1 MKSISICL
9 YTVFTNDVEVLGMFI
24 FSYSNIY
31 WNINEESLNNT
42 KGNYSQVHSGER
54 GLGGSCEILRENATQ
69 DSLHFKAKKDFRDK
83 YFRDSINISSTEFH
97 F

>member
-1 MKSISICL
+1 MKSISLCL

-42 KGNYSQVHSGER
+42 KGNYNEVRSGER
-54 GLGGSCEILRENATQ
+54 DLGGSCEILREYAPQ
-69 DSLHFKAKKDFRDK
+69 IH
-83 YFRDSINISSTEFH
+83 SILKLKRTLEINTSGIQSTFH
-97 F
+97 